1 MKNSKLINLI
11 YTFSNKEIKAFRC
24 FLESPYFNKK
34 EELVFL
40 FKYIKNCLNKEF
52 SLEMLNRKTVYIAV
66 AGDKTYNDKHL
77 NHIMSQLFQ
86 LAEHFLSIQNFEKD
100 GIMPDYYLLEAYV
113 ERKQGKSFGL
123 AYNRANKKLKETPFR
138 DEKFFFQTFLL
149 ADIADQQFQSTELRQ
164 YDQNLEKASERLDR
178 FFFSKKL
185 KYLTAMI
192 SWEKII
198 SRPFNKTLINEI
210 KDIVTKYKYTSTPQI
225 NIYYKLL
232 LLLTEPA
239 SDKYFESLKVD
250 LGLQK
255 DYFPQKEMKLFYY
268 FMINYCIIQIREG
281 KNEFADELLQIY
293 TSGIKNGALFEEG
306 QITPW
311 TFKNM
316 IRLGIGQKEYA
327 WTQNFISEY
336 SYKLPSNKQKDAYN
350 FSMADMFY
358 AQNKYDEALNYL
370 NQVEFT
376 DIHYSLDAK
385 ELLLKIYY
393 TAEETEAFLSLIFS
407 FKIYLKRNKLIT
419 KDVKTAY
426 ENFIRFIHQMHK
438 YGASKKDTI
447 EHKIKDTKSLVARGW
462 LLEQVKDL

>member
-1 MKNSKLINLI
+1 MKNSKLIKLI
-11 YTFSNKEIKAFRC
+11 QTFSNKETKAFQY
-24 FLESPYFNKK
+24 FIESPYFNKK
-34 EELVFL
+34 KELILL
-40 FKYIKNCLNKEF
+40 FKYIKSTLNEEPV
-52 SLEMLNRKTVYIAV
+52 LEILDKKVVYAAITDEKA
-66 AGDKTYNDKHL
+66 YNDKHL
-77 NHIMSQLFQ
+77 NHAMSQLFQ

-100 GIMPDYYLLEAYV
+100 GVMSDYYLLEAYV
-113 ERKQGKSFGL
+113 ERKQGKSFSL

-149 ADIADQQFQSTELRQ
+149 ADIADQQFQSTGLRK

-198 SRPFNKTLINEI
+198 SRPFKKTLINEI
-210 KDIVTKYKYTSTPQI
+210 KDIVTKYGYTASPQI

-232 LLLTEPA
+232 LLLTEKE
-239 SDKYFESLKVD
+239 SDKYFELLKID
-250 LGLQK
+250 LNLQM
-255 DYFPQKEMKLFYY
+255 DYFPQKERKLFYY

-281 KNEFADELLQIY
+281 KNEFANELLQIY
-293 TSGIKNGALFEEG
+293 TAGIKSGALFEEG
-306 QITPW
+306 QISPW

-316 IRLGIGQKEYA
+316 IRLGLGQKKYT
-327 WTQNFISEY
+327 WTQDFISTY
-336 SYKLPSNKQKDAYN
+336 SHKLPVDKQKDAYN

-376 DIHYSLDAK
+376 DVHYSLDAK

-393 TAEETEAFLSLIFS
+393 TAEEREAFLSLIFS

-419 KDVKTAY
+419 KDVKMAY

-438 YGASKKDTI
+438 YGASKKDI
-447 EHKIKDTKSLVARGW
+447 IQHKIKDTKSLVARGW
-462 LLEQVKDL
+462 LLDQVEDL